1 MRLTE
6 DARTII
12 LLDLEGLTEGEV
24 AAVVAQE
31 AFLSLDAPIRRM
43 AIPDIPTPYNVGLM
57 NAILP
62 KVDEIAAAISDLVEF

>member
-1 MRLTE
+1 MHE
-6 DARTII
+6 DTITA
-12 LLDLEGLTEGEV
+12 GFGAEV

-31 AFLSLDAPIRRM
+31 AFLNLDAPIRRM

-62 KVDEIAAAISDLVEF
+62 KVDEIAAMISELVEF